1 MRSDRVASGTQC
13 RRARLPA
20 AGHELLLHL
29 PCRRDRRRRAGNVA
43 GAGINDRDRIA
54 GALRQG
60 LVELRLRRLEVGGSE
75 GVGCR
80 GEDEAGGRLELVLQR
95 RRVGRSARQRR
106 SVRTGGVD
114 GLQIVVSKQVERAED
129 LVVLQVERAGGLEV
143 AAEGDD
149 VGSFDGLLRGPD
161 VAELLVVVGGS
172 RARLSPG
179 AAAGVVLLRVVHV
192 HVVVGSAVVE
202 V

>member
-13 RRARLPA
+13 RRPRLPA

-114 GLQIVVSKQVERAED
+114 GLQ
-129 LVVLQVERAGGLEV
+129 LC
-143 AAEGDD
+143 
-149 VGSFDGLLRGPD
+149 GSTLAIKIHRKSIMRRVRRGP
-161 VAELLVVVGGS
+161 GS
-172 RARLSPG
+172 S
-179 AAAGVVLLRVVHV
+179 
-192 HVVVGSAVVE
+192 GSTYQHLHRRQ
-202 V
+202 